1 MRIQIKRIPI
11 CDTYITEC
19 VPSSTLYPN
28 LLESNE
34 LISKTYFFL
43 SDDEDDDEDEEQ

>member
-1 MRIQIKRIPI
+1 MKRIPI
-11 CDTYITEC
+11 CDTYIIEC
-19 VPSSTLYPN
+19 SLIYTTLYPN

-43 SDDEDDDEDEEQ
+43 SDDDDDDDDDEQ